1 MADLEKNLEQAIE
14 EAMQPDSKAQKGDS
28 KPVKQG
34 SSDAAKI
41 ESGKGEVVKPEENPV
56 DKAVASVKSAEKG
69 TKEVSGDAQQKGES
83 SPEPQPKL
91 KKVSEAEDSEEDK
104 PSKMKMIKAMVDNMK
119 GMDKEDLQAMYEKML
134 KSMKDMDKED
144 EIDESLTKAE
154 IARNIVELMKKKED
168 GEVEKSHDEMLKS
181 QKNLKA
187 MKEEDDSDE
196 DEDDDE
202 KEVDEK
208 MLKSQ
213 KGMKEKMLKSQKG
226 MKEKMLKSQK
236 KEEVELESDLVE
248 MEVEDDLEKIS
259 EALELSEENQEKART
274 IFKAAVSSKV
284 SEIKEQLEN
293 DFEENLKTSVEQV
306 KGDLAEAVDKYLTYC
321 AEEWTKENELAI
333 ERGLRSEMTENFI
346 EGLKTLFVE
355 HYVDVPE
362 DKYDVIDELANR
374 LDEMEEK
381 LDNEVHKNMEVVE
394 ENDSLKRQ
402 NVVREACL
410 DLSESQQEKMVSLSE
425 GVDFVDQEDFAEK
438 VSELKEAYF
447 PTSDGDTIS
456 EETVVEEGAGEF
468 ASDEENVLSGDIAR
482 YSEAISKLKP
492 LG

>member
-1 MADLEKNLEQAIE
+1 MADIEKNLEQAIE
-14 EAMQPDSKAQKGDS
+14 EAMQPDSKAEKGDS

-69 TKEVSGDAQQKGES
+69 TKEVSGDAQQKGEA
-83 SPEPQPKL
+83 PAEPQVKL
-91 KKVSEAEDSEEDK
+91 KKVSEEEDSEDEK
-104 PSKMKMIKAMVDNMK
+104 PSKMEMIKAMVNNMK
-119 GMDKEDLQAMYEKML
+119 GMDKEELKAMYMKM
-134 KSMKDMDKED
+134 DMGDD
-144 EIDESLTKAE
+144 EEEMDESLTKAE
-154 IARNIVELMKKKED
+154 MARKMVNAMKKSGD
-168 GEVEKSHDEMLKS
+168 DEVEETYKKLNAMKM
-181 QKNLKA
+181 KA
-187 MKEEDDSDE
+187 MKEEEDSDE
-196 DEDDDE
+196 DEDDKKKD
-202 KEVDEK
+202 KEV
-208 MLKSQ
+208 
-213 KGMKEKMLKSQKG
+213 
-226 MKEKMLKSQK
+226 
-236 KEEVELESDLVE
+236 EESVDVESDLVE

-284 SEIKEQLEN
+284 SELKEQLEK

-306 KGDLAEAVDKYLTYC
+306 KGDLAEAVDKYLSYC

-362 DKYDVIDELANR
+362 DKYNVVDELANR

-381 LDNEVHKNMEVVE
+381 LDAEVHRNMEIVE
-394 ENDSLKRQ
+394 ENNTLVRQ
-402 NVVREACL
+402 NVVREACST
-410 DLSESQQEKMVSLSE
+410 LSESQQEKMISLSE
-425 GVDFVDQEDFAEK
+425 GVDFLNEEDFSEK

-447 PTSDGDTIS
+447 PTTDSETIS

-468 ASDEENVLSGDIAR
+468 SNEEEVVVSPDIAR

>member
-34 SSDAAKI
+34 SSDAASI

-69 TKEVSGDAQQKGES
+69 TKEVSGDAQQKGEA
-83 SPEPQPKL
+83 PAEKQPKL
-91 KKVSEAEDSEEDK
+91 KKVSEAEDDEDQK
-104 PSKMKMIKAMVDNMK
+104 PSKMEMIKAMVNNMK
-119 GMDKEDLQAMYEKML
+119 GMDKEKLMAMY
-134 KSMKDMDKED
+134 KEMSHEDD
-144 EIDESLTKAE
+144 EMDESLTKAE
-154 IARNIVELMKKKED
+154 IARNIVELMKKKDDE
-168 GEVEKSHDEMLKS
+168 EVEEGYLKS
-181 QKNLKA
+181 MKDMDDKKL
-187 MKEEDDSDE
+187 KEEEDSE
-196 DEDDDE
+196 DEDDEEDE
-202 KEVDEK
+202 
-208 MLKSQ
+208 
-213 KGMKEKMLKSQKG
+213 
-226 MKEKMLKSQK
+226 
-236 KEEVELESDLVE
+236 EEVEESVDVESDLVE

-284 SEIKEQLEN
+284 SEIKEQLES
-293 DFEENLKTSVEQV
+293 DFEENLKTSVSQV

-362 DKYDVIDELANR
+362 DKYNVVDELANR

-381 LDNEVHKNMEVVE
+381 LDNEVHRNMEIVE
-394 ENDSLKRQ
+394 QNNSLIRQ
-402 NVVREACL
+402 NVVREACST
-410 DLSESQQEKMVSLSE
+410 LSESQQEKMVSLSE
-425 GVDFVDQEDFAEK
+425 GVDFMNEEDFADK

-447 PTSDGDTIS
+447 PTTDGETIS
-456 EETVVEEGAGEF
+456 EETVVEEGTGEF
-468 ASDEENVLSGDIAR
+468 SNEEENVLSADIAR

>member
-1 MADLEKNLEQAIE
+1 MADLEKNLETAIE
-14 EAMQPDSKAQKGDS
+14 EVMTEANGQQPDAKAEKGDQ

-34 SSDAAKI
+34 SSDAAEI
-41 ESGKGEVVKPEENPV
+41 GSGKGEVVKPEENPV

-69 TKEVSGDAQQKGES
+69 TKEVSGDAQQKGEA
-83 SPEPQPKL
+83 PAEKQVKL
-91 KKVSEAEDSEEDK
+91 KKVSEEEDDKDVEK
-104 PSKMKMIKAMVDNMK
+104 PSKMEMIKAMVNNMK
-119 GMDKEDLQAMYEKML
+119 GMDKEQLKAMYGKMEM
-134 KSMKDMDKED
+134 SGDD
-144 EIDESLTKAE
+144 EEMDESLTKAE
-154 IARNIVELMKKKED
+154 MARKMVNSMKKAD
-168 GEVEKSHDEMLKS
+168 DDEVEEMSKSLMAMMNKM
-181 QKNLKA
+181 KP
-187 MKEEDDSDE
+187 MKEEEDSE
-196 DEDDDE
+196 EEDDDE
-202 KEVDEK
+202 KDEK
-208 MLKSQ
+208 
-213 KGMKEKMLKSQKG
+213 EV
-226 MKEKMLKSQK
+226 
-236 KEEVELESDLVE
+236 EESAELESDLVE

-284 SEIKEQLEN
+284 SEIKEQLEK
-293 DFEENLKTSVEQV
+293 DFEENLKTSVETV

-333 ERGLRSEMTENFI
+333 ERGLRSEMTDNFI
-346 EGLKTLFVE
+346 DGLKTLFVE

-381 LDNEVHKNMEVVE
+381 LDNEVHKNMEIVE
-394 ENDSLKRQ
+394 ENNSLIRQ
-402 NVVREACL
+402 NVVREACST
-410 DLSESQQEKMVSLSE
+410 LSESQQEKMISLSE

-447 PTSDGDTIS
+447 PNTDGDTIS
-456 EETVVEEGAGEF
+456 EETVVEEGTGDF
-468 ASDEENVLSGDIAR
+468 SNEEEVVVSPDIAR